1 MMVNHRTSDFEVAY
15 DTRTCDKNHKTW
27 GFPGRMDF
35 QMFPPSAISKNITDI
50 VDICA
55 ALLS

>member
-1 MMVNHRTSDFEVAY
+1 MRLECVI
-15 DTRTCDKNHKTW
+15 KTIKL
-27 GFPGRMDF
+27 GDFPGRMDF

-55 ALLS
+55 FLS